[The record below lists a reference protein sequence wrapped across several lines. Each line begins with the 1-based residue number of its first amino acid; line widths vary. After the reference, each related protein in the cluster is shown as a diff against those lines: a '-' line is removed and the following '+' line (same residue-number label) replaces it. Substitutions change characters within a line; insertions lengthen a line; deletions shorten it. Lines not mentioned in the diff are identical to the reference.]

1 MKKRLLALALC
12 LVLATSLLPITAA
25 AVDYHF
31 NSASIVADGVEYR
44 DTSSA
49 RYPAYYVNITGWT
62 LEHNTGTIVNTDGFI
77 TVSPICCSAEATDY
91 LTDPPVAGVEYFPY
105 ISILNDSLLPN
116 SFEYDDDFFANLVI
130 PGYETNFRDC
140 DRSDSSA
147 AIVLR
152 FRMVKHSWQF
162 SQTDSTLTAKC
173 RNSGCPIQTVDVTL
187 AADSVTLPESPFNAR
202 LEGLKQFQQEVPD
215 AVIGEFVYKYKGPG
229 DTEYRVVQPT
239 AANAKQYAQIVAD
252 KSLLRQIAQAATD
265 ISGIVSDEL
274 GSAQSILDAA
284 EQKIYAIR
292 NGRSNQDLEH
302 IRYLVSLEYT
312 DQRTLM
318 NLRKKQQAHSIRAVQ
333 RKSLNHPKNQVE
345 AIQQLI

>member
-1 MKKRLLALALC
+1 MKKRLWALALC

-49 RYPAYYVNITGWT
+49 LYPGYYVNITGLT

-130 PGYETNFRDC
+130 PGYETNFRGC

-147 AIVLR
+147 AITLR

-173 RNSGCPIQTVDVTL
+173 RNSGCPIQTVGVTL

-239 AANAKQYAQIVAD
+239 AANAKAGEYQVGVRITIPSSNTSGQNSVYDLYVKYTAVDPAVTAQTGDNRPIELMLVSVLVFSALA
-252 KSLLRQIAQAATD
+252 SAAF
-265 ISGIVSDEL
+265 
-274 GSAQSILDAA
+274 ILDS
-284 EQKIYAIR
+284 K
-292 NGRSNQDLEH
+292 
-302 IRYLVSLEYT
+302 
-312 DQRTLM
+312 
-318 NLRKKQQAHSIRAVQ
+318 RKYKQ
-333 RKSLNHPKNQVE
+333 
-345 AIQQLI
+345 

>member
-49 RYPAYYVNITGWT
+49 RYPGYCVNITGLT
-62 LEHNTGTIVNTDGFI
+62 LEHNTGTIVNTDEFI

-91 LTDPPVAGVEYFPY
+91 LTDSPVAGVEYFPY
-105 ISILNDSLLPN
+105 ISILNNSLLPN

-140 DRSDSSA
+140 RRSDSSA
-147 AIVLR
+147 AITLR

-173 RNSGCPIQTVDVTL
+173 RNSGCPIQTVGVTL

-239 AANAKQYAQIVAD
+239 AANAKAGEYQVGVRITTPSSNTSGQNSVYDLYVKYTAVDPAVTAQTGDNRPIELMLVSVLVFSA
-252 KSLLRQIAQAATD
+252 LAA
-265 ISGIVSDEL
+265 
-274 GSAQSILDAA
+274 AAFILDS
-284 EQKIYAIR
+284 K
-292 NGRSNQDLEH
+292 
-302 IRYLVSLEYT
+302 
-312 DQRTLM
+312 
-318 NLRKKQQAHSIRAVQ
+318 RKYKQ
-333 RKSLNHPKNQVE
+333 
-345 AIQQLI
+345 

>member
-12 LVLATSLLPITAA
+12 LGMVASLLPITAA

-44 DTSSA
+44 DTSS
-49 RYPAYYVNITGWT
+49 PANAGYCVNITGWT

-77 TVSPICCSAEATDY
+77 TVSPICLGAELTAP

-105 ISILNDSLLPN
+105 ISIYNDSLLPN
-116 SFEYDDDFFANLVI
+116 DFEYDDDFFANLVI

-147 AIVLR
+147 AITLR

-215 AVIGEFVYKYKGPG
+215 AVIGNFVYKYKGPG
-229 DTEYRVVQPT
+229 DSEYSVVAPSAVNAKAGEYQVGVRIENLPGPVESDGPVAMAFGDNQDGTWYADLYVKYT
-239 AANAKQYAQIVAD
+239 AADPAITAQTGDNRPIEIMLVSALAF
-252 KSLLRQIAQAATD
+252 SALAA
-265 ISGIVSDEL
+265 
-274 GSAQSILDAA
+274 AAFILDS
-284 EQKIYAIR
+284 K
-292 NGRSNQDLEH
+292 
-302 IRYLVSLEYT
+302 
-312 DQRTLM
+312 
-318 NLRKKQQAHSIRAVQ
+318 RKYKQ
-333 RKSLNHPKNQVE
+333 
-345 AIQQLI
+345 

>member
-49 RYPAYYVNITGWT
+49 LYPGYYVNITGLT

-91 LTDPPVAGVEYFPY
+91 LTDPPVAGVESFPY

-147 AIVLR
+147 AITLW

-173 RNSGCPIQTVDVTL
+173 RNSGCPIQTVGVTL

-239 AANAKQYAQIVAD
+239 AANAKAGEYQVGVRITTPSSNTSGQNSVYDLYVKYTAVDPAVTAQTGDNRPIELMLVSVLVFSA
-252 KSLLRQIAQAATD
+252 LAA
-265 ISGIVSDEL
+265 
-274 GSAQSILDAA
+274 AAFILDS
-284 EQKIYAIR
+284 K
-292 NGRSNQDLEH
+292 
-302 IRYLVSLEYT
+302 
-312 DQRTLM
+312 
-318 NLRKKQQAHSIRAVQ
+318 RKYKQ
-333 RKSLNHPKNQVE
+333 
-345 AIQQLI
+345 

>member
-49 RYPAYYVNITGWT
+49 QYPAYYVNITGLT

-105 ISILNDSLLPN
+105 ISIYNDSLLPN

-140 DRSDSSA
+140 VRSDSSA
-147 AIVLR
+147 AITLR

-173 RNSGCPIQTVDVTL
+173 RNSGCPIQTVGVTL

-239 AANAKQYAQIVAD
+239 AANAKAGEYQVGVQ
-252 KSLLRQIAQAATD
+252 
-265 ISGIVSDEL
+265 ISGLPGTV
-274 GSAQSILDAA
+274 
-284 EQKIYAIR
+284 EQEGPVAMAYE
-292 NGRSNQDLEH
+292 GNQDNTGYADLYVQYTAADPAITAQTGDNRPIELMMASV
-302 IRYLVSLEYT
+302 LVFSALAAAAFVL
-312 DQRTLM
+312 DG
-318 NLRKKQQAHSIRAVQ
+318 Q
-333 RKSLNHPKNQVE
+333 RKYRQ
-345 AIQQLI
+345 

>member
-12 LVLATSLLPITAA
+12 LGMAVSLLPITAA

-44 DTSSA
+44 DASSTTNA
-49 RYPAYYVNITGWT
+49 GYCVNITGWT

-77 TVSPICCSAEATDY
+77 TVSPICSMAESTAP

-116 SFEYDDDFFANLVI
+116 NFEYNDDFFANLVI

-140 DRSDSSA
+140 GRGNSG
-147 AIVLR
+147 AITLR

-173 RNSGCPIQTVDVTL
+173 RNSGCPIQTVGVTL

-239 AANAKQYAQIVAD
+239 AANAKAGEYQVGVRITIPSSNTSGQNSVYDLYVKYTAVDPAVTAQTGDNRPIELMLVSVLVFSA
-252 KSLLRQIAQAATD
+252 LAA
-265 ISGIVSDEL
+265 
-274 GSAQSILDAA
+274 AAFILDS
-284 EQKIYAIR
+284 K
-292 NGRSNQDLEH
+292 
-302 IRYLVSLEYT
+302 
-312 DQRTLM
+312 
-318 NLRKKQQAHSIRAVQ
+318 RKYKQ
-333 RKSLNHPKNQVE
+333 
-345 AIQQLI
+345 

>member
-12 LVLATSLLPITAA
+12 LVMASSLLPITAA

-49 RYPAYYVNITGWT
+49 QYPGYYVNITGWT

-105 ISILNDSLLPN
+105 ISILNDSLLLN
-116 SFEYDDDFFANLVI
+116 NFEYDDDFFANLVI

-140 DRSDSSA
+140 GRGNSGT
-147 AIVLR
+147 ITLR
-152 FRMVKHSWQF
+152 FHMVKHSWQF

-173 RNSGCPIQTVDVTL
+173 RNSGCPIQTVGVTL

-229 DTEYRVVQPT
+229 DSEYRIVEPT
-239 AANAKQYAQIVAD
+239 AANAKAGEYQVGVRIKNLPGPVESDGPVAMAFGNNQDGTWYADLYVKYTAVD
-252 KSLLRQIAQAATD
+252 PAVTAQTGDNRPIELMMGSVVLFSALAA
-265 ISGIVSDEL
+265 
-274 GSAQSILDAA
+274 AAFILDH
-284 EQKIYAIR
+284 K
-292 NGRSNQDLEH
+292 
-302 IRYLVSLEYT
+302 
-312 DQRTLM
+312 
-318 NLRKKQQAHSIRAVQ
+318 RKYSR
-333 RKSLNHPKNQVE
+333 
-345 AIQQLI
+345 

>member
-49 RYPAYYVNITGWT
+49 LYPGYYVNITGLT
-62 LEHNTGTIVNTDGFI
+62 LEHNTGTIVNTDEFI

-147 AIVLR
+147 AITLR

-173 RNSGCPIQTVDVTL
+173 RNSGCPIQTVGVTL

-229 DTEYRVVQPT
+229 DTDYRVVQPT
-239 AANAKQYAQIVAD
+239 AANAKAGEYQVGVRITTPSSNTSGQNSVYDLYVKYTAVDPAVTAQTGDNRPIELMLVSVLAF
-252 KSLLRQIAQAATD
+252 SALAA
-265 ISGIVSDEL
+265 
-274 GSAQSILDAA
+274 AAFILDS
-284 EQKIYAIR
+284 K
-292 NGRSNQDLEH
+292 
-302 IRYLVSLEYT
+302 
-312 DQRTLM
+312 
-318 NLRKKQQAHSIRAVQ
+318 RKYKQ
-333 RKSLNHPKNQVE
+333 
-345 AIQQLI
+345 

>member
-49 RYPAYYVNITGWT
+49 LYPGYYVNITGLT

-147 AIVLR
+147 AITLR

-173 RNSGCPIQTVDVTL
+173 RNSGCPIQTVGVTL

-229 DTEYRVVQPT
+229 TANTASSPPAPSTPKPANIRWASGFRVFP
-239 AANAKQYAQIVAD
+239 
-252 KSLLRQIAQAATD
+252 
-265 ISGIVSDEL
+265 
-274 GSAQSILDAA
+274 
-284 EQKIYAIR
+284 IR
-292 NGRSNQDLEH
+292 STGLW
-302 IRYLVSLEYT
+302 
-312 DQRTLM
+312 
-318 NLRKKQQAHSIRAVQ
+318 K
-333 RKSLNHPKNQVE
+333 
-345 AIQQLI
+345 

>member
-49 RYPAYYVNITGWT
+49 LYPGYYVNITGWT

-130 PGYETNFRDC
+130 PGYETNFRDY

-147 AIVLR
+147 AITLW

-173 RNSGCPIQTVDVTL
+173 RNSGCPIQTVGVTL

-239 AANAKQYAQIVAD
+239 AANAKAGEYQVGVRITIPSSNTSGQNSVYDLYVKYTAVDPAVTAQTGDNRPIELMLVSVLVFSA
-252 KSLLRQIAQAATD
+252 LAA
-265 ISGIVSDEL
+265 
-274 GSAQSILDAA
+274 AAFILDS
-284 EQKIYAIR
+284 K
-292 NGRSNQDLEH
+292 
-302 IRYLVSLEYT
+302 
-312 DQRTLM
+312 
-318 NLRKKQQAHSIRAVQ
+318 RKYKQ
-333 RKSLNHPKNQVE
+333 
-345 AIQQLI
+345 

>member
-12 LVLATSLLPITAA
+12 LVMASSLLPISAA

-49 RYPAYYVNITGWT
+49 QYPGYYVNITGWT

-105 ISILNDSLLPN
+105 ISILNDSLLLN
-116 SFEYDDDFFANLVI
+116 NFEYDDDFFANLVI

-140 DRSDSSA
+140 GRGNSGT
-147 AIVLR
+147 ITLR

-173 RNSGCPIQTVDVTL
+173 RNSGCPIQTVGVTL

-239 AANAKQYAQIVAD
+239 AANAKAGEYQVGVRITIPSSNTSGQNSVYDLYVKYTAVDPAVTAQTGDNRPI
-252 KSLLRQIAQAATD
+252 
-265 ISGIVSDEL
+265 EL
-274 GSAQSILDAA
+274 M
-284 EQKIYAIR
+284 
-292 NGRSNQDLEH
+292 
-302 IRYLVSLEYT
+302 LVSVLVFSALAAAAFVL
-312 DQRTLM
+312 DSKRRSQ
-318 NLRKKQQAHSIRAVQ
+318 
-333 RKSLNHPKNQVE
+333 P
-345 AIQQLI
+345 

>member
-49 RYPAYYVNITGWT
+49 LYPGYYVNITGLT

-130 PGYETNFRDC
+130 PGYETNFRGC

-147 AIVLR
+147 AITLW

-173 RNSGCPIQTVDVTL
+173 RNSGCPIQTVGVTL

-239 AANAKQYAQIVAD
+239 AANAKAGEYQVGVRITIPSSNTSGQNSVYDLYVKYTAVDPAVTAQTGDNRPIELMLVSVLAF
-252 KSLLRQIAQAATD
+252 SALAA
-265 ISGIVSDEL
+265 
-274 GSAQSILDAA
+274 AAFILDS
-284 EQKIYAIR
+284 K
-292 NGRSNQDLEH
+292 
-302 IRYLVSLEYT
+302 
-312 DQRTLM
+312 
-318 NLRKKQQAHSIRAVQ
+318 RKYKQ
-333 RKSLNHPKNQVE
+333 
-345 AIQQLI
+345 

>member
-12 LVLATSLLPITAA
+12 LVPATSLLPITAA

-49 RYPAYYVNITGWT
+49 LYPGYYVNITGLT

-147 AIVLR
+147 AITLR

-173 RNSGCPIQTVDVTL
+173 RNSGCPIQTVGVTL

-239 AANAKQYAQIVAD
+239 AANAKAGEYQVGVRITTPSSNTSGQNSVYDLYVKYTAVDPAVTAQTGDNRPIELMLVSVLVFSA
-252 KSLLRQIAQAATD
+252 LAA
-265 ISGIVSDEL
+265 
-274 GSAQSILDAA
+274 AAFILDS
-284 EQKIYAIR
+284 K
-292 NGRSNQDLEH
+292 
-302 IRYLVSLEYT
+302 
-312 DQRTLM
+312 
-318 NLRKKQQAHSIRAVQ
+318 RKYKQ
-333 RKSLNHPKNQVE
+333 
-345 AIQQLI
+345 

>member
-12 LVLATSLLPITAA
+12 LGMAVSLLPITAA

-49 RYPAYYVNITGWT
+49 LYPAYYVNITGWT

-91 LTDPPVAGVEYFPY
+91 LTDSPVAGVEYFPY

-130 PGYETNFRDC
+130 PGYDTNFRRC
-140 DRSDSSA
+140 ERSNSEG
-147 AIVLR
+147 ITLR

-239 AANAKQYAQIVAD
+239 AANAKAGEYQVGVRITTPSSNTSGQNSVYDLYVKYTAVDPAVTAQTGDNRPIELMLVSVLVFSA
-252 KSLLRQIAQAATD
+252 LAA
-265 ISGIVSDEL
+265 
-274 GSAQSILDAA
+274 AAFILDS
-284 EQKIYAIR
+284 K
-292 NGRSNQDLEH
+292 
-302 IRYLVSLEYT
+302 
-312 DQRTLM
+312 
-318 NLRKKQQAHSIRAVQ
+318 RKYKQ
-333 RKSLNHPKNQVE
+333 
-345 AIQQLI
+345 

>member
-49 RYPAYYVNITGWT
+49 LYPGYYVNITGLT

-105 ISILNDSLLPN
+105 ISILNNSLLPN

-147 AIVLR
+147 AITLW

-162 SQTDSTLTAKC
+162 SQTDRTLTAKC
-173 RNSGCPIQTVDVTL
+173 RNSGCPIQTVGVTL

-239 AANAKQYAQIVAD
+239 AANAKAGEYQVGVRITTPSSNTSGQNSVYDLYVKYTAVDPAVTAQTGDNRPIELMLVSVLVFSA
-252 KSLLRQIAQAATD
+252 LAA
-265 ISGIVSDEL
+265 
-274 GSAQSILDAA
+274 AAFILDS
-284 EQKIYAIR
+284 K
-292 NGRSNQDLEH
+292 
-302 IRYLVSLEYT
+302 
-312 DQRTLM
+312 
-318 NLRKKQQAHSIRAVQ
+318 RKYKQ
-333 RKSLNHPKNQVE
+333 
-345 AIQQLI
+345 

>member
-49 RYPAYYVNITGWT
+49 QYPGYYVNITGWT

-105 ISILNDSLLPN
+105 ISILNDSLLLN
-116 SFEYDDDFFANLVI
+116 NFEYDDDFFANLVI

-140 DRSDSSA
+140 GRGNSGT
-147 AIVLR
+147 ITLR

-173 RNSGCPIQTVDVTL
+173 RNSGCPIQTVGVTL

-239 AANAKQYAQIVAD
+239 AANAKAGEYQVGVRITIPSSNTSGQNSVYDLYVKYTAVDPAVTAQTGDNRPI
-252 KSLLRQIAQAATD
+252 
-265 ISGIVSDEL
+265 EL
-274 GSAQSILDAA
+274 M
-284 EQKIYAIR
+284 
-292 NGRSNQDLEH
+292 
-302 IRYLVSLEYT
+302 LVSVLVFSALAAAAFVL
-312 DQRTLM
+312 DSKRRSQ
-318 NLRKKQQAHSIRAVQ
+318 
-333 RKSLNHPKNQVE
+333 P
-345 AIQQLI
+345 

>member
-12 LVLATSLLPITAA
+12 LEMAVSLLPITAA

-44 DTSSA
+44 DASSTTNA
-49 RYPAYYVNITGWT
+49 GYCVNITGWT

-91 LTDPPVAGVEYFPY
+91 LTDPPVAGVEYFPN
-105 ISILNDSLLPN
+105 ISILNNSLLLN
-116 SFEYDDDFFANLVI
+116 NFEYDDDFFANLVI
-130 PGYETNFRDC
+130 PGYETNFREC
-140 DRSDSSA
+140 GRGNSGT
-147 AIVLR
+147 ITLR

-173 RNSGCPIQTVDVTL
+173 RNSGCPIQTVGVTL

-239 AANAKQYAQIVAD
+239 AANAKAGEYQVGV
-252 KSLLRQIAQAATD
+252 R
-265 ISGIVSDEL
+265 ISGLPNKEYGPVEMSLDDEVIPDGAGYADL
-274 GSAQSILDAA
+274 YVQYTAADPKVTAQTGDNRPIELMMAGILVFSALAAAAFVLDG
-284 EQKIYAIR
+284 K
-292 NGRSNQDLEH
+292 
-302 IRYLVSLEYT
+302 
-312 DQRTLM
+312 
-318 NLRKKQQAHSIRAVQ
+318 RKYRQ
-333 RKSLNHPKNQVE
+333 
-345 AIQQLI
+345 

>member
-12 LVLATSLLPITAA
+12 LGMAVSLLPITAA

-49 RYPAYYVNITGWT
+49 QYPGYYVNITGWT

-105 ISILNDSLLPN
+105 ISILNGSLLPN
-116 SFEYDDDFFANLVI
+116 NFEYDDDFFANLVI

-140 DRSDSSA
+140 ERGNSG
-147 AIVLR
+147 AITLR

-173 RNSGCPIQTVDVTL
+173 RNSGCPIQTVGVTL

-239 AANAKQYAQIVAD
+239 AANAKAGEYQVGVRITIPSSNTSGQNSVYDLYVKYTAVDPAVTAQTGDNRPIELMLVSVLVFSA
-252 KSLLRQIAQAATD
+252 LAA
-265 ISGIVSDEL
+265 
-274 GSAQSILDAA
+274 AAFILDS
-284 EQKIYAIR
+284 K
-292 NGRSNQDLEH
+292 
-302 IRYLVSLEYT
+302 
-312 DQRTLM
+312 
-318 NLRKKQQAHSIRAVQ
+318 RKYKQ
-333 RKSLNHPKNQVE
+333 
-345 AIQQLI
+345 

>member
-49 RYPAYYVNITGWT
+49 LYPGYYVNITGLT

-147 AIVLR
+147 AITLW

-173 RNSGCPIQTVDVTL
+173 RNSGCPIQTVGVTL

-239 AANAKQYAQIVAD
+239 AANAKAGEYQVGVRITTPSSNTSGQNSVYDLYVKYTAVDPAVTAQTGDNRPI
-252 KSLLRQIAQAATD
+252 
-265 ISGIVSDEL
+265 EL
-274 GSAQSILDAA
+274 M
-284 EQKIYAIR
+284 
-292 NGRSNQDLEH
+292 
-302 IRYLVSLEYT
+302 LVSVLVFSALAAAAFVL
-312 DQRTLM
+312 DSKRRSQ
-318 NLRKKQQAHSIRAVQ
+318 
-333 RKSLNHPKNQVE
+333 P
-345 AIQQLI
+345 

>member
-49 RYPAYYVNITGWT
+49 LYPGYYVNITGLT

-140 DRSDSSA
+140 VRSDSSA
-147 AIVLR
+147 AITLR

-239 AANAKQYAQIVAD
+239 AANAKAGEYQVGVRITTPSSNTSGQNSVYDLYVKYTAVDPAVTAQTGDNRPIELMLVSVLVFSA
-252 KSLLRQIAQAATD
+252 LAA
-265 ISGIVSDEL
+265 
-274 GSAQSILDAA
+274 AAFILDS
-284 EQKIYAIR
+284 K
-292 NGRSNQDLEH
+292 
-302 IRYLVSLEYT
+302 
-312 DQRTLM
+312 
-318 NLRKKQQAHSIRAVQ
+318 RKYKQ
-333 RKSLNHPKNQVE
+333 
-345 AIQQLI
+345 

>member
-1 MKKRLLALALC
+1 MKKRLLALAMC

-49 RYPAYYVNITGWT
+49 RYPGYYVNITGLT

-105 ISILNDSLLPN
+105 ISILNNSLLPN

-140 DRSDSSA
+140 VRSDSSA
-147 AIVLR
+147 AITLR

-239 AANAKQYAQIVAD
+239 AANAKAGQYQVGVRITIPSSNTSGQNSVYDLYVKYTAVDPAVTAQTGDNRPIELMLVSVLVFSA
-252 KSLLRQIAQAATD
+252 LAA
-265 ISGIVSDEL
+265 
-274 GSAQSILDAA
+274 AAFILDS
-284 EQKIYAIR
+284 K
-292 NGRSNQDLEH
+292 
-302 IRYLVSLEYT
+302 
-312 DQRTLM
+312 
-318 NLRKKQQAHSIRAVQ
+318 RKYKQ
-333 RKSLNHPKNQVE
+333 
-345 AIQQLI
+345 

>member
-49 RYPAYYVNITGWT
+49 LYPGYYVNITGLT

-105 ISILNDSLLPN
+105 ISILNNSLLPN

-140 DRSDSSA
+140 VRSDSSA
-147 AIVLR
+147 AITLR

-239 AANAKQYAQIVAD
+239 AANAKAGEYQVGVRITTPSSNTSGQNSVYDLYVKYTAVDPAVTAQTGDNRPIELMLVSVLVFSA
-252 KSLLRQIAQAATD
+252 LAA
-265 ISGIVSDEL
+265 
-274 GSAQSILDAA
+274 AAFILDS
-284 EQKIYAIR
+284 K
-292 NGRSNQDLEH
+292 
-302 IRYLVSLEYT
+302 
-312 DQRTLM
+312 
-318 NLRKKQQAHSIRAVQ
+318 RKYKQ
-333 RKSLNHPKNQVE
+333 
-345 AIQQLI
+345 

>member
-49 RYPAYYVNITGWT
+49 LYPGYYVNITGWT

-140 DRSDSSA
+140 VRRDSSA
-147 AIVLR
+147 AITLR

-173 RNSGCPIQTVDVTL
+173 RNSGCPIQTVGVTL

-239 AANAKQYAQIVAD
+239 AANAKAGEYQVGVRITTPSSNTSGQNSVYDLYVKYTAVDPAVTAQTGDNRPIELMLVSVLVFSA
-252 KSLLRQIAQAATD
+252 LAA
-265 ISGIVSDEL
+265 
-274 GSAQSILDAA
+274 AAFILDS
-284 EQKIYAIR
+284 K
-292 NGRSNQDLEH
+292 
-302 IRYLVSLEYT
+302 
-312 DQRTLM
+312 
-318 NLRKKQQAHSIRAVQ
+318 RKYKQ
-333 RKSLNHPKNQVE
+333 
-345 AIQQLI
+345 

>member
-49 RYPAYYVNITGWT
+49 LYPGYYVNITGLT
-62 LEHNTGTIVNTDGFI
+62 LEHNTGTIVNTDEFI

-105 ISILNDSLLPN
+105 ISILNNSLLPN

-147 AIVLR
+147 AITLR

-173 RNSGCPIQTVDVTL
+173 RNSGCPIQTVGVTL

-239 AANAKQYAQIVAD
+239 AANAKAGEYQVGVRITTPSSNTSGQNSVYDLYVKYTAVDPAVTAQTGDNRPIELMLVSVLVFSA
-252 KSLLRQIAQAATD
+252 LAA
-265 ISGIVSDEL
+265 
-274 GSAQSILDAA
+274 AAFILDS
-284 EQKIYAIR
+284 K
-292 NGRSNQDLEH
+292 
-302 IRYLVSLEYT
+302 
-312 DQRTLM
+312 
-318 NLRKKQQAHSIRAVQ
+318 RKYKQ
-333 RKSLNHPKNQVE
+333 
-345 AIQQLI
+345 

>member
-49 RYPAYYVNITGWT
+49 LYPGYYVNITGLT

-77 TVSPICCSAEATDY
+77 TVSPIYLGAELTAP

-140 DRSDSSA
+140 VRSDSSA
-147 AIVLR
+147 AITLR

-239 AANAKQYAQIVAD
+239 AANAKAGEYQVGVRITTPSSNTSGQNSVYDLYVKYTAVDPAVTAQTGDNRPIELMLVSVLVFSA
-252 KSLLRQIAQAATD
+252 LAA
-265 ISGIVSDEL
+265 
-274 GSAQSILDAA
+274 AAFILDS
-284 EQKIYAIR
+284 K
-292 NGRSNQDLEH
+292 
-302 IRYLVSLEYT
+302 
-312 DQRTLM
+312 
-318 NLRKKQQAHSIRAVQ
+318 RKYKQ
-333 RKSLNHPKNQVE
+333 
-345 AIQQLI
+345 

>member
-49 RYPAYYVNITGWT
+49 LYPGYYVNITGWT

-140 DRSDSSA
+140 VRSDSSA
-147 AIVLR
+147 AITLR

-173 RNSGCPIQTVDVTL
+173 RNSGCPI
-187 AADSVTLPESPFNAR
+187 
-202 LEGLKQFQQEVPD
+202 
-215 AVIGEFVYKYKGPG
+215 
-229 DTEYRVVQPT
+229 
-239 AANAKQYAQIVAD
+239 
-252 KSLLRQIAQAATD
+252 
-265 ISGIVSDEL
+265 
-274 GSAQSILDAA
+274 
-284 EQKIYAIR
+284 
-292 NGRSNQDLEH
+292 
-302 IRYLVSLEYT
+302 
-312 DQRTLM
+312 
-318 NLRKKQQAHSIRAVQ
+318 
-333 RKSLNHPKNQVE
+333 
-345 AIQQLI
+345 

>member
-12 LVLATSLLPITAA
+12 LGMVASLLPITAA

-44 DTSSA
+44 DASSTTNA
-49 RYPAYYVNITGWT
+49 GYCVNITGWT

-77 TVSPICCSAEATDY
+77 TVSPICRMAESTAP

-105 ISILNDSLLPN
+105 ISIFNDSLLPN
-116 SFEYDDDFFANLVI
+116 NFEYDDDFFANLVI
-130 PGYETNFRDC
+130 PGYETNFRRC
-140 DRSDSSA
+140 ERSNSEG
-147 AIVLR
+147 ITLR

-173 RNSGCPIQTVDVTL
+173 RNSGCPIQTVGVTL

-239 AANAKQYAQIVAD
+239 AANAKAGEYQVGVQ
-252 KSLLRQIAQAATD
+252 
-265 ISGIVSDEL
+265 ISGLPGTVEQEGPVAMAFAGNQDNA
-274 GSAQSILDAA
+274 GSAGLYVQYTAADPAITAQTGDNRPIELMMAGVAVFSALAAAAFILDS
-284 EQKIYAIR
+284 K
-292 NGRSNQDLEH
+292 
-302 IRYLVSLEYT
+302 
-312 DQRTLM
+312 
-318 NLRKKQQAHSIRAVQ
+318 RKYRQ
-333 RKSLNHPKNQVE
+333 
-345 AIQQLI
+345 

>member
-49 RYPAYYVNITGWT
+49 LYPGYYVNITGLT

-147 AIVLR
+147 AITLW

-173 RNSGCPIQTVDVTL
+173 RNSGCPIQTVGVTL

-239 AANAKQYAQIVAD
+239 AANAKAGEYQVGVRITIPSSNTSGQNSVYDLYVKYTAVDPAVTAQTGDNRPIELMLVSVLVFSA
-252 KSLLRQIAQAATD
+252 LAA
-265 ISGIVSDEL
+265 
-274 GSAQSILDAA
+274 AAFILDS
-284 EQKIYAIR
+284 K
-292 NGRSNQDLEH
+292 
-302 IRYLVSLEYT
+302 
-312 DQRTLM
+312 
-318 NLRKKQQAHSIRAVQ
+318 RKYKQ
-333 RKSLNHPKNQVE
+333 
-345 AIQQLI
+345 

>member
-49 RYPAYYVNITGWT
+49 RYPGYYVNITGLT
-62 LEHNTGTIVNTDGFI
+62 LEHNTGTIVNTDGFK

-147 AIVLR
+147 AITLR

-162 SQTDSTLTAKC
+162 SQTDRTLTAKC
-173 RNSGCPIQTVDVTL
+173 RNSGCPIQTVGVTL

-239 AANAKQYAQIVAD
+239 AANAKAGEYQVGVRITTPASNTSGQNSVYDLYVKYTAVDPAVTAQTGDNRPIELMLVSVLAF
-252 KSLLRQIAQAATD
+252 SALAA
-265 ISGIVSDEL
+265 
-274 GSAQSILDAA
+274 AAFILDS
-284 EQKIYAIR
+284 K
-292 NGRSNQDLEH
+292 
-302 IRYLVSLEYT
+302 
-312 DQRTLM
+312 
-318 NLRKKQQAHSIRAVQ
+318 RKYKQ
-333 RKSLNHPKNQVE
+333 
-345 AIQQLI
+345 

>member
-12 LVLATSLLPITAA
+12 LGMAVSLLPITAA

-49 RYPAYYVNITGWT
+49 QYPGYYVNITGWT

-91 LTDPPVAGVEYFPY
+91 LTDSPVAGVEYFPY
-105 ISILNDSLLPN
+105 ISILNGSLLPN
-116 SFEYDDDFFANLVI
+116 NFEYDDDFFANLVI

-140 DRSDSSA
+140 ERGNSG
-147 AIVLR
+147 AITLR

-173 RNSGCPIQTVDVTL
+173 RNSGCPIQTVGVTL

-239 AANAKQYAQIVAD
+239 AANAKAGEYQVGVRITIPSSNTSGQNSVYDLYVKYTAVDPAVTAQTGDNRPIELMLVSVLVFSA
-252 KSLLRQIAQAATD
+252 LAA
-265 ISGIVSDEL
+265 
-274 GSAQSILDAA
+274 AAFILDS
-284 EQKIYAIR
+284 K
-292 NGRSNQDLEH
+292 
-302 IRYLVSLEYT
+302 
-312 DQRTLM
+312 
-318 NLRKKQQAHSIRAVQ
+318 RKYKQ
-333 RKSLNHPKNQVE
+333 
-345 AIQQLI
+345 

>member
-49 RYPAYYVNITGWT
+49 LYPGYYVNITGLT

-147 AIVLR
+147 AITLR

-173 RNSGCPIQTVDVTL
+173 RNSGCPIQTVGVTL

-239 AANAKQYAQIVAD
+239 AANAKAGEYQVGVRITTPSSNTSGQNSVYDLYVKYTAVDPAVTAQTGDNRPIELMLVSVLVFSA
-252 KSLLRQIAQAATD
+252 LAA
-265 ISGIVSDEL
+265 
-274 GSAQSILDAA
+274 AAFILDS
-284 EQKIYAIR
+284 K
-292 NGRSNQDLEH
+292 
-302 IRYLVSLEYT
+302 
-312 DQRTLM
+312 
-318 NLRKKQQAHSIRAVQ
+318 RKYKQ
-333 RKSLNHPKNQVE
+333 
-345 AIQQLI
+345 

>member
-49 RYPAYYVNITGWT
+49 LYPGYYVNITGLT

-105 ISILNDSLLPN
+105 ISILNNSLLPN

-147 AIVLR
+147 AITLR

-173 RNSGCPIQTVDVTL
+173 RNSGCPIQTVGVTL

-229 DTEYRVVQPT
+229 DTEYRVVQPI
-239 AANAKQYAQIVAD
+239 AANAKAGQYQVGVRITTPSSNTSGQNSVYDLYVQYTAADPAITAQTGDNRPIELMMASVLAF
-252 KSLLRQIAQAATD
+252 SALAA
-265 ISGIVSDEL
+265 
-274 GSAQSILDAA
+274 AAFILDS
-284 EQKIYAIR
+284 K
-292 NGRSNQDLEH
+292 
-302 IRYLVSLEYT
+302 
-312 DQRTLM
+312 
-318 NLRKKQQAHSIRAVQ
+318 RKYKQ
-333 RKSLNHPKNQVE
+333 
-345 AIQQLI
+345 

>member
-49 RYPAYYVNITGWT
+49 LYPGYYVNITGLT
-62 LEHNTGTIVNTDGFI
+62 LEHNTGTIVNTDEFI

-147 AIVLR
+147 AITLR

-173 RNSGCPIQTVDVTL
+173 RNSGCPIQTVGVTL

-239 AANAKQYAQIVAD
+239 AANAKAGEYQVGVRITTPSSNTSGQNSVYDLYVKYTAVDPAVTAQTGDNRPIELMLVSVLAF
-252 KSLLRQIAQAATD
+252 SALAA
-265 ISGIVSDEL
+265 
-274 GSAQSILDAA
+274 AAFILDS
-284 EQKIYAIR
+284 K
-292 NGRSNQDLEH
+292 
-302 IRYLVSLEYT
+302 
-312 DQRTLM
+312 
-318 NLRKKQQAHSIRAVQ
+318 RKYKQ
-333 RKSLNHPKNQVE
+333 
-345 AIQQLI
+345 